1 MRSIRSVGGWLLCRM
16 ILGESALRLGVVGG
30 EKGWLANGYVRCR
43 LLDKIAKDIMVCEN
57 KTIRR
62 WDGSIGSYKNHLRKK
77 MVSMGQV

>member
-1 MRSIRSVGGWLLCRM
+1 MSRSASRLL
-16 ILGESALRLGVVGG
+16 VVGG
-30 EKGWLANGYVRCR
+30 EKEGWLMDVRCR

-77 MVSMGQV
+77 MVSQGQV